1 MVQLYTQDNIMA
13 KIHEEVLV
21 IKISVLL
28 PDHADVTP
36 VMGNENIQALEDV
49 VKQLVND
56 ERSLVEIER
65 A

>member
-1 MVQLYTQDNIMA
+1 MA

-21 IKISVLL
+21 VKISVLL
-28 PDHADVTP
+28 PDTVDMTP
-36 VMGNENIQALEDV
+36 IMDNDNIQALQEV
-49 VKQLVND
+49 VKQLAGD

>member
-1 MVQLYTQDNIMA
+1 MA

-28 PDHADVTP
+28 PDACDMTP
-36 VMGNENIQALEDV
+36 IMDGDNLQALQDV

>member
-1 MVQLYTQDNIMA
+1 MA

-21 IKISVLL
+21 VKISVLL
-28 PDHADVTP
+28 PDACDMTP
-36 VMGNENIQALEDV
+36 IMEGDNLQALEDV

-56 ERSLVEIER
+56 ERSIIEIEK

>member
-1 MVQLYTQDNIMA
+1 MA

-21 IKISVLL
+21 VKISVLV
-28 PDHADVTP
+28 PDHSDMTEI
-36 VMGNENIQALEDV
+36 MNNENIQALEDV

>member
-1 MVQLYTQDNIMA
+1 MA

-21 IKISVLL
+21 VKISVLL
-28 PDHADVTP
+28 PDAADMTP
-36 VMGNENIQALEDV
+36 IMEGDNLQALEDV

-56 ERSLVEIER
+56 ERSIVEIER

>member
-1 MVQLYTQDNIMA
+1 MA

-21 IKISVLL
+21 VKISVLL
-28 PDHADVTP
+28 PDHADITP
-36 VMGNENIQALEDV
+36 IMEGDNLQALEDV

-56 ERSLVEIER
+56 ERSIIEIEK

>member
-1 MVQLYTQDNIMA
+1 MA

-21 IKISVLL
+21 VKISVLV
-28 PDHADVTP
+28 PDHADITP
-36 VMGNENIQALEDV
+36 IMGNDNIQALEDV
-49 VKQLVND
+49 LKQLVND

>member
-1 MVQLYTQDNIMA
+1 MA

-21 IKISVLL
+21 VKISVLL
-28 PDHADVTP
+28 PDAVDITP
-36 VMGNENIQALEDV
+36 IMSEDNIQALGEV

-56 ERSLVEIER
+56 ERSLVEIEK

>member
-1 MVQLYTQDNIMA
+1 MA

-28 PDHADVTP
+28 PDSADMTP
-36 VMGNENIQALEDV
+36 VMGTENIQALEDV
-49 VKQLVND
+49 VKQLIND

>member
-1 MVQLYTQDNIMA
+1 MA

-28 PDHADVTP
+28 PDSADMTP
-36 VMGNENIQALEDV
+36 VMDNDNIQALEDV